1 MKPAVKVAL
10 YALTLVLT
18 LVFGVLTVKHWP
30 RARAAET
37 AHEEVTPEQE
47 KVATQSSAAALN
59 PGYARFITFGLLALA
74 SLAGAGLLVGR
85 DVSAYLADKALKTLY
100 HDEGLE
106 LEHVEYE
113 EAEKLWANGQFLEA
127 IQSLRDFLKAHPRSL
142 HAQIRIAEIYEKDL
156 NNPLAAALEY
166 EEVLAHKFDP
176 PIWGRSAIHLVN
188 LYNRLEKGDQ
198 AVALLQQILVTA
210 PDTPAGAKARERLET
225 AGLLAAE
232 PGADAEGGPEPSPGE
247 GGLPPG
253 FRPKKG

>member
-1 MKPAVKVAL
+1 MKPAFKVAL
-10 YALTLVLT
+10 YALTIALT
-18 LVFGVLTVKHWP
+18 IVFGVLTVRHWP
-30 RARAAET
+30 KARAAEPV
-37 AHEEVTPEQE
+37 AEEVTPEQE
-47 KVATQSSAAALN
+47 KVATQSGTAALN
-59 PGYARFITFGLLALA
+59 PGYARFITFGLLTLV
-74 SLAGAGLLVGR
+74 SLAGAGLLAGR
-85 DVSAYLADKALKTLY
+85 DLSAYFADKALKTLY

-113 EAEKLWANGQFLEA
+113 EAEKLWADGKYLEA
-127 IQSLRDFLKAHPRSL
+127 IQSLRDYLKAHPRSL

-176 PIWGRSAIHLVN
+176 AVWGRTAIHLVN
-188 LYNRLEKGDQ
+188 LYNRLEKGEQ

-210 PDTPAGAKARERLET
+210 PDTPAAAKARERLESS
-225 AGLLAAE
+225 GLLAVE
-232 PGADAEGGPEPSPGE
+232 PAADAAAGPEPAPGE

>member
-10 YALTLVLT
+10 YALTLALA
-18 LVFGVLTVKHWP
+18 LMFGVLTARHWP
-30 RARAAET
+30 KARAAEPV
-37 AHEEVTPEQE
+37 AEEVAPEQE
-47 KVATQSSAAALN
+47 QVATRSSTAALS
-59 PGYARFITFGLLALA
+59 PGYARFISFGLLTLAALA
-74 SLAGAGLLVGR
+74 GFGLLVGR
-85 DVSAYLADKALKTLY
+85 DVSAYLADKALQTLY

-113 EAEKLWANGQFLEA
+113 EAEKLWADGKFLEA
-127 IQSLRDFLKAHPRSL
+127 IQSLRDYLKAHPRSL
-142 HAQIRIAEIYEKDL
+142 HAQIRIAEIYQKDL

-176 PIWGRSAIHLVN
+176 PVWGRSAIQLVN
-188 LYNRLEKGDQ
+188 LYNRLDKGDQ

-210 PDTPAGAKARERLET
+210 PDTPAAAKARERLET
-225 AGLLAAE
+225 SGLLAVE
-232 PGADAEGGPEPSPGE
+232 PAADAEAGPEQAPGE